1 VGCRVSYTARRR
13 FGASVLFPHH
23 SAGSSR
29 SLRAGR
35 HLLFVYTTMCLP
47 SRLRHRASNP
57 QSPATRW
64 LLELMPAPRGARR
77 DPEPTRNSP
86 PSSVRRAMSAD
97 AWAEHDGVSKQ
108 STMAYQRSVWCKE
121 GGSAGYAT
129 TPSRRA
135 ASASR
140 LSRVQSVWPDATVD
154 ASKWTSI
161 HPRPLPISARRSTNT
176 STSR

>member
-35 HLLFVYTTMCLP
+35 HILFVYTTMCLP

-77 DPEPTRNSP
+77 DPSQQGTARLPAFDARC
-86 PSSVRRAMSAD
+86 RRTP
-97 AWAEHDGVSKQ
+97 GQ

-140 LSRVQSVWPDATVD
+140 LWLVQSVWPDATVD